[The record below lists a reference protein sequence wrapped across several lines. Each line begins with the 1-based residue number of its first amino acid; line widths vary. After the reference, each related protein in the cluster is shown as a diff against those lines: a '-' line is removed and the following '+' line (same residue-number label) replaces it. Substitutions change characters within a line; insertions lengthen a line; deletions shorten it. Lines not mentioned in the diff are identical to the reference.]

1 MMTTNNIHLRLVNVT
16 KRFGEVVAVDNVSF
30 DIKAGT
36 FTTLLGPSGCGK
48 TTTLRMIA
56 GFFDPSEGQI
66 YLRDRSLNGLPPF
79 ARPTSMVFQD
89 YALFPHMT
97 VAENVGYG
105 LRMQRQPKE
114 VIRQRV
120 KETLAMLGLEDLAN
134 RRPDRLSGGQQQRV
148 SLARSLILQP
158 EVLLLDE
165 PLSNL
170 DAKLRDR
177 IKTELRAIQQEL
189 GITTIYV
196 THDQAEALALSD
208 LIAVMD
214 HGKVVQLGSP
224 TEIYYYP
231 NNEFVADF
239 VGTVNF
245 IPGKVTEKQGDVY
258 KVDTAFGPM
267 TVETPSAKVAVGSN
281 VRISVRPETIS
292 ISDSPFPSGDSFV
305 NTVQGK
311 IAAASFEGKI
321 VLYWVDVN
329 GTEIMVEH
337 YNPGPGGALSGQ
349 VHLAFD
355 PTRLHIL
362 PEGDSRV
369 GKAG

>member
-1 MMTTNNIHLRLVNVT
+1 MSTNNVHLKLVNIT

-30 DIKAGT
+30 NINAGT

-56 GFFDPSEGQI
+56 GFFDPNEGEI
-66 YLRDRSLNGLPPF
+66 YLRDRRLNGLPPF

-97 VAENVGYG
+97 VAQNVGYG
-105 LRMQRQPKE
+105 LRMQRQSKE
-114 VIRQRV
+114 VIQKRV
-120 KETLAMLGLEDLAN
+120 KETLGMLGLEDLAD
-134 RRPDRLSGGQQQRV
+134 RRPDKLSGGQQQRV
-148 SLARSLILQP
+148 SLARSLILEP

-196 THDQAEALALSD
+196 THDQEEALALSD
-208 LIAVMD
+208 QIAVMNK
-214 HGKVVQLGSP
+214 GRIVQLGTP
-224 TEIYYYP
+224 TEVYYYP
-231 NNEFVADF
+231 SNEFVADF
-239 VGTVNF
+239 VGTVNL
-245 IPGKVTEKQGDVY
+245 IPGKVAEKKKDVCI
-258 KVDTAFGPM
+258 VDTD
-267 TVETPSAKVAVGSN
+267 VGRVTINAPNTALSKGSD
-281 VRISVRPETIS
+281 VRITVRPETIS
-292 ISDSPFPSGDSFV
+292 ISSSPFPDDETYV
-305 NTVQGK
+305 NEVQGTIK
-311 IAAASFEGKI
+311 VASFEGKI
-321 VLYWVDVN
+321 VCYWVDVN

-349 VHLAFD
+349 VYLAFD
-355 PTRLHIL
+355 PTRLHPL
-362 PEGDSRV
+362 PST
-369 GKAG
+369 GKSSEQIAG